1 MIVLHCSKDQTMHY
15 YSPLIGL
22 DLILTFTLH
31 KQYGD
36 TVVFKVMFYVP
47 TGSDQQH
54 MITPR
59 RLPFTVINNVAHY
72 DNMDHTG
79 SPFSCILQG
88 ATQNSHT
95 LPANTGKFVVFAWM
109 KFCVHN
115 NGYYYQS
122 NSSQYAW
129 LKTYEIQ
136 IITNV
141 PNIF

>member
-1 MIVLHCSKDQTMHY
+1 MHY

-95 LPANTGKFVVFAWM
+95 LPANTGKFVVFA
-109 KFCVHN
+109 
-115 NGYYYQS
+115 
-122 NSSQYAW
+122 
-129 LKTYEIQ
+129 
-136 IITNV
+136 
-141 PNIF
+141 